1 MKKELRIDGMN
12 CGKCASHVEH
22 ALLDVANV
30 LTASVDLTNKTAT
43 ISFEQDVA
51 TQALV
56 ESITEAGYGFVSIS
70 EAIA

>member
-43 ISFEQDVA
+43 VTFEQDVA

-56 ESITEAGYGFVSIS
+56 DSITEAGYVFVSIS
-70 EAIA
+70 EAMA